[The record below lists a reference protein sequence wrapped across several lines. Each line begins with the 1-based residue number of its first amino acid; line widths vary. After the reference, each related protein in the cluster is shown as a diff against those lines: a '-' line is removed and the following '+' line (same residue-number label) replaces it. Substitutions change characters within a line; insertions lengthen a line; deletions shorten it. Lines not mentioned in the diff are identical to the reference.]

1 MDLIAAPGDY
11 DNDGFGDVIAQDDTG
26 TIWLYQGNGIG
37 GFTGQRWVM
46 TSQLRTSSADGFC
59 CLMSENL
66 RHFPGLVCAAVVR
79 LCCVLTRRRKRLM
92 DVHVWVPDARPHGA
106 GVESTPRQPGDT
118 KPAGTDKGG
127 LDLPGNCMWPTGD
140 RASGCC

>member
-46 TSQLRTSSADGFC
+46 DI
-59 CLMSENL
+59 
-66 RHFPGLVCAAVVR
+66 
-79 LCCVLTRRRKRLM
+79 
-92 DVHVWVPDARPHGA
+92 
-106 GVESTPRQPGDT
+106 
-118 KPAGTDKGG
+118 
-127 LDLPGNCMWPTGD
+127 PTAHIFG
-140 RASGCC
+140 